1 MENYTFEQSPKP
13 EEIIENFYKKIS
25 LSCDEEVKRFSLE
38 HLRELKESGITLEKF
53 LDYLCQEKGFL
64 LHGSMYEIATGR
76 LQSKQKKIFA
86 SNKSSI
92 AIMRSLYSNINVNLE
107 YPYFFDK
114 NNTLILKVHTP
125 PSGQFIS
132 KENGYIYIVNDD
144 GFQNEP
150 KGSWQF
156 LREVDEVQFDMV
168 FETGKTDFTY
178 PVELYNDLELNT

>member
-1 MENYTFEQSPKP
+1 
-13 EEIIENFYKKIS
+13 
-25 LSCDEEVKRFSLE
+25 
-38 HLRELKESGITLEKF
+38 
-53 LDYLCQEKGFL
+53 
-64 LHGSMYEIATGR
+64 MYEIATGQ

-168 FETGKTDFTY
+168 FETEKADFTY